1 MERTSLNGL
10 WQFRFAEGAAYTAAV
25 KGNYSDLMC
34 VPGTYD
40 SMPAWN
46 SRRGAGCYR
55 REFTLER
62 DAEEAIVAVDGMG
75 LRGRFL
81 VDDREIGRSELA
93 YSPVEFSAGKL
104 AKGTHTLTAVID
116 NLLREVPDQLFQP
129 YYDFYAF
136 GGFYGDVTLKLR
148 YGKFGLDA
156 VRVRTLDYRTG
167 RVRMTPV
174 FTGKAPKK
182 FTARVAFDG
191 GAEKEF
197 AVNGSSFECEV
208 PGFKLWSPEA
218 PNLHR
223 ATVRVGDEE
232 VSAVFGIREIATK
245 GKRLLL
251 NGRDLYLLGVNR
263 HETTGMTGG
272 ASPEILMLAD
282 LQNLKRLGGNFVR
295 GSHYPQRERFLDLC
309 DQLGVLVWDETLG
322 WNNTP
327 EQMTNPKF
335 VEENVQQLRLTIRAS
350 FNHPSVIIYGF
361 LNECS
366 SDTEEGENLV
376 KLLCETAR
384 AEDSGRLVSFAC
396 NRRFTDRAHK
406 YTDVIAFNTYPGWI
420 AENFAHEPTEDMPA
434 NQKKIIDYMRGK
446 FGSDKPMIVS
456 EMGTCGIY
464 GQHDEANA
472 QWTEEFQAEYLQAVM
487 DTVFAEPELR
497 GLTIWQMNDARSFL
511 RKGQNIRTKPLA
523 QNLAGLFDIY
533 RRPKLVFQTV
543 RDGFAA
549 QRAKLKKRK
558 R

>member
-1 MERTSLNGL
+1 MERISLNGV
-10 WQFRFAEGAAYTAAV
+10 WQFRFVEGAAYTGAP
-25 KGNYSDLMC
+25 KGNFTDLMC

-46 SRRGAGCYR
+46 SRRGAGFYR
-55 REFTLER
+55 REFTLDR
-62 DAEEAIVAVDGMG
+62 DVAEAIVAIDGMG

-81 VDDREIGRSELA
+81 VDGEEIGRSELA

-104 AKGTHTLTAVID
+104 AAGTHTLTAVID

-174 FTGKAPKK
+174 FNGRAPKK

-197 AVNGSSFECEV
+197 AVNGASFECLV
-208 PGFKLWSPEA
+208 PGFRLWSPED
-218 PNLHR
+218 PRLHR
-223 ATVRVGDEE
+223 AVVRIGDEE
-232 VSAVFGIREIATK
+232 VSAVFGIREIAAK
-245 GKRLLL
+245 GKKLLL

-263 HETTGMTGG
+263 HETAGMTGG
-272 ASPEILMLAD
+272 ASPEVLMLAD
-282 LQNLKRLGGNFVR
+282 LQNLKRLGGNFIR
-295 GSHYPQRERFLDLC
+295 GSHYPQRNRFLDLC
-309 DQLGVLVWDETLG
+309 DKLGVLVWDETLG

-327 EQMTNPKF
+327 EQMTDPKF
-335 VEENVQQLRLTIRAS
+335 VEQNVRQLQLTIRAS

-384 AEDSGRLVSFAC
+384 AEDSGRLISFAC

-406 YTDVIAFNTYPGWI
+406 YTDLISFNTYPGWI

-446 FGSDKPMIVS
+446 YGCNKPMIVS

-464 GQHDEANA
+464 GQHDEAHA
-472 QWTEEFQAEYLQAVM
+472 QWTEEFQSEYLQAVM
-487 DTVFAEPELR
+487 DTVFSEPELR
-497 GLTIWQMNDARSFL
+497 GLTIWQMNDAKSFL

-549 QRAKLKKRK
+549 QRKKLKK
-558 R
+558 